1 MGNRQVSPAP
11 SSSSDAEE
19 VTHFLCARIPRLE
32 CYTTKE
38 PTFKDCFIARESWAN
53 VKRGRII
60 RLQHLFR
67 NKTSRLS
74 TYPEEREEREER

>member
-1 MGNRQVSPAP
+1 MGNRQVRPARKEEDIVFQFL
-11 SSSSDAEE
+11 SS
-19 VTHFLCARIPRLE
+19 IPQLGW
-32 CYTTKE
+32 YTSKE